1 MTYLPPPTLDL
12 SLLFCFI
19 LLAPIF
25 YIFGKYS
32 NTSYHGS
39 HSTNQTSI
47 APQSPGQCCCGK
59 EMNTGCE
66 KRATIEEIEAE
77 FRLRKKQLEAILA
90 ECKFVKSDMK
100 REKDAWT
107 QEWEREKQCRKAEWK
122 KDREAWREEQIKWLW
137 DGKKKRE
144 QGRSGWL
151 AFGGK
156 KQKTEEKGNLHEVL
170 PGIEC

>member
-1 MTYLPPPTLDL
+1 MTYLPPPTPDL

-32 NTSYHGS
+32 NTSYHNS
-39 HSTNQTSI
+39 HSTTQT
-47 APQSPGQCCCGK
+47 AVGLHSPGQCCCGK
-59 EMNTGCE
+59 GIDTSRE
-66 KRATIEEIEAE
+66 KRATLEEIEAG
-77 FRLRKKQLEAILA
+77 FRLRKEQLEAILA

-100 REKDAWT
+100 REKDAWIL
-107 QEWEREKQCRKAEWK
+107 EWEREKESQRAEWK

-137 DGKKKRE
+137 DGKKRKE
-144 QGRSGWL
+144 QGLSGWL

-156 KQKTEEKGNLHEVL
+156 KQKIEEKGNPDEVL
-170 PGIEC
+170 PGIES

>member
-1 MTYLPPPTLDL
+1 MTYLPPPKPDL

-32 NTSYHGS
+32 NTSNHDS
-39 HSTNQTSI
+39 HLTTKTSI
-47 APQSPGQCCCGK
+47 APPSPRSCCCGK
-59 EMNTGCE
+59 EMNTSRE
-66 KRATIEEIEAE
+66 KRATLEEIEAE
-77 FRLRKKQLEAILA
+77 FRLRKEQLEAILA
-90 ECKFVKSDMK
+90 ECRFIKSDLK
-100 REKDAWT
+100 REKDVWT
-107 QEWEREKQCRKAEWK
+107 LEWEREKERKRAEWK

-137 DGKKKRE
+137 DGKKRKE
-144 QGRSGWL
+144 QGLSGWL

-156 KQKTEEKGNLHEVL
+156 KQKTEEKRNPDEVL